1 VSDDRFPAETEPPIS
16 EDLRQRGID
25 VPQEL
30 LAGGKVDLD
39 RFRRPLMGLWG
50 PAPMVA
56 FTPAARRRQEP
67 LKISTS
73 ISDVRLKGRWQVGR
87 LTKISPVL
95 NPVAERVCR

>member
-1 VSDDRFPAETEPPIS
+1 MGARAHADFASVVRSLRPP
-16 EDLRQRGID
+16 
-25 VPQEL
+25 
-30 LAGGKVDLD
+30 
-39 RFRRPLMGLWG
+39 
-50 PAPMVA
+50 VA